1 MSIPDINEKRIA
13 DYIQAKR
20 LPLEVRDQ
28 LDFGYSFKNNEVII
42 FEIRPD
48 WNDESQKTEYPLA
61 RCKYVK
67 TQEIWK
73 IYWMRASGK
82 WYLYEPH
89 PKVADIESFIKII
102 ETDEHCSF
110 WG

>member
-1 MSIPDINEKRIA
+1 MGIININEKRID

-20 LPLEVRDQ
+20 PPVELREQVDL
-28 LDFGYSFKNNEVII
+28 GYSFKNNEVLL
-42 FEIRPD
+42 FQIRPQWD
-48 WNDESQKTEYPLA
+48 DQSKKNEYPFA

-67 TQEIWK
+67 TQQIWK

-82 WYLYEPH
+82 WELYEPN

-102 ETDEHCSF
+102 ESDEHGCF